1 MSVVLDT
8 TAAPKIRWGHIPA
21 FHLRMACGTLALL
34 IVTVVGCRL
43 TSIHTD
49 VSVYAVAIFAAL
61 AMIAPLPIYWHERG
75 RIGLRESAL
84 VIPWE
89 LLMAAML
96 PFPVLI
102 AARLHLPLQDSLFGH
117 IDQALGVSVP
127 GIVRWADHHW
137 LGTVIGSSYP
147 LLQPLTAV
155 AALAPALAGKVR
167 HARQFLLA
175 NLVAF
180 AIGVPAFGLLP
191 AVGPWFYYHLPP
203 NSAQAY
209 CWSPTSVAAAFRKFC
224 VSISGGRRR
233 LFSLLPR
240 SVGNSRRGCAVG
252 ISTASSSCGIAFGDD
267 HRLYVNNWL
276 ALFQRCAGRY
286 RGGRTL
292 IGDCESLCC
301 IGRNKWV
308 FMNLI
313 DRITGQFSPSGTAKP
328 NPRLRIWNLTRQVA
342 LAECVEVADHGPARR
357 KGLLGRD
364 GLPDAEGLWIVPC
377 ESVHT
382 FWMKFPIDLV
392 YLDRSK
398 KVKKVRSGVPPWRL
412 SACLSAHSVLEFASG
427 TVNRTQTKPGDRLEF
442 FPVDSPNAT
451 IAGHAEEAK

>member
-8 TAAPKIRWGHIPA
+8 TAAPKIRWGQVPA
-21 FHLRMACGTLALL
+21 FHLRMACGTLVLL
-34 IVTVVGCRL
+34 ILTVVGCRL

-49 VSVYAVAIFAAL
+49 VSVYAISLFAAL

-75 RIGLRESAL
+75 RIGLRESTL

-102 AARLHLPLQDSLFGH
+102 AARLHLPLQDSIFGH

-137 LGTVIGSSYP
+137 LGSVIGSSYP

-167 HARQFLLA
+167 HAREFLLA

-209 CWSPTSVAAAFRKFC
+209 CWSQLQLLRLPGDFVFRSQGVGVVCFPSFHVVWAILGAAALWGFRPLRVPVALLSATIIASTLTTGWHYFSDVLGGIVVAA
-224 VSISGGRRR
+224 
-233 LFSLLPR
+233 LSLAIAR
-240 SVGNSRRGCAVG
+240 VYAV
-252 ISTASSSCGIAFGDD
+252 
-267 HRLYVNNWL
+267 
-276 ALFQRCAGRY
+276 
-286 RGGRTL
+286 
-292 IGDCESLCC
+292 
-301 IGRNKWV
+301 
-308 FMNLI
+308 
-313 DRITGQFSPSGTAKP
+313 
-328 NPRLRIWNLTRQVA
+328 
-342 LAECVEVADHGPARR
+342 
-357 KGLLGRD
+357 
-364 GLPDAEGLWIVPC
+364 
-377 ESVHT
+377 
-382 FWMKFPIDLV
+382 
-392 YLDRSK
+392 
-398 KVKKVRSGVPPWRL
+398 
-412 SACLSAHSVLEFASG
+412 
-427 TVNRTQTKPGDRLEF
+427 
-442 FPVDSPNAT
+442 
-451 IAGHAEEAK
+451 